1 MFKPNVNSIM
11 KSFTRMVKQLDEVI
25 ADNNSTIAST
35 NEIIQT
41 LQEDTMSRMAE
52 VKRASSI
59 KDKLNTILGE

>member
-1 MFKPNVNSIM
+1 MFKRNVNSIM